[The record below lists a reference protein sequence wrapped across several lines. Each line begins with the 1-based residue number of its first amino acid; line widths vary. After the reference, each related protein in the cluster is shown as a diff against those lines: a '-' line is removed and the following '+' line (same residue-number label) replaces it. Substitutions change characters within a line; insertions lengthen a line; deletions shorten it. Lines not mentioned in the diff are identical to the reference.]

1 MLLVSQSFLT
11 PILAFSEFSHPCTRV
26 VSVFLPLYSLPQGF
40 LTNSGRVNLQR
51 VQLIMQDLGRMED
64 EIFKSRQRRE
74 LSFRARNKAQRRQKR
89 ADDARKQHLGGQFA
103 PQVRRDGIAQDRTGR

>member
-1 MLLVSQSFLT
+1 
-11 PILAFSEFSHPCTRV
+11 
-26 VSVFLPLYSLPQGF
+26 
-40 LTNSGRVNLQR
+40 
-51 VQLIMQDLGRMED
+51 MED

-103 PQVRRDGIAQDRTGR
+103 PQVGRNGTGRDVKGTGMVWELELVVS